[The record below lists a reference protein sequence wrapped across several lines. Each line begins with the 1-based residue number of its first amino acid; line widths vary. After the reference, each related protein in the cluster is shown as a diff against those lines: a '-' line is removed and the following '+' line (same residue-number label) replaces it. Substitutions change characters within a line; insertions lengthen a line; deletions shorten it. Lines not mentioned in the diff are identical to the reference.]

1 MEAWM
6 WIVIAVAVLAVI
18 ALVAWAM
25 MRKRHTED
33 LRQQFGPEYDVAMT
47 EAENRRTAEAELEA
61 RRERR
66 ERLTLRSLTPE
77 SRDRYARQWRDVQAR
92 FVDSPAVSLQSAD
105 LLVAELMRERGYPT
119 GDFEQRAADVSV
131 DHPEVVRNYRMA
143 HTVSQEASSGSADTE
158 RMREGLVHY
167 RALFDELLEDDTV
180 DTDREAAG

>member
-1 MEAWM
+1 MESWM

-25 MRKRHTED
+25 MTRRRTED
-33 LRQQFGPEYDVAMT
+33 LRRQFGPEYDVAMT
-47 EAENRRTAEAELEA
+47 EAESRRSGEAELEA

-66 ERLTLRSLTPE
+66 ERLTLRALKPE
-77 SRDRYARQWRDVQAR
+77 TRDRYAQQWRDVQAR
-92 FVDSPAVSLQSAD
+92 FVDSPAVALQSAD
-105 LLVAELMRERGYPT
+105 LIVTELMRERGYPT
-119 GDFEQRAADVSV
+119 GDFDQRAADISV

-143 HTVSQEASSGSADTE
+143 HTVSQEAANDAADTE
-158 RMREGLVHY
+158 RMRQGLMHY